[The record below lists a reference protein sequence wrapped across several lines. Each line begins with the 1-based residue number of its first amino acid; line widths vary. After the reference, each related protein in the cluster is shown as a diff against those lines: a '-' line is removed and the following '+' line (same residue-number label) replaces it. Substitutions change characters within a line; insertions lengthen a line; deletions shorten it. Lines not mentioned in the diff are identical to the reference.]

1 MTRLLR
7 LSCLLNIRLSF
18 FFSHICLYLKKNIY
32 LCGRIRNNRLMTMK
46 KYILDL
52 RVKSVESVGG
62 RYSLL
67 KLTHE
72 LPLPEMLPGQ
82 FVEVRVDNSTLTFL
96 RRPISI
102 NFVDRD
108 ANELWLL
115 MAAIG
120 EGTRHIT
127 ALNPGDTL
135 NCVLPLGNGFTM
147 PQNPTERVLLVG
159 GGVGVA
165 PLLYMGA
172 EMRRKG
178 IEPTF
183 LLGARSAKD
192 LLEIDLFKKYGRVC
206 VTTEDGSEGEK
217 GFVTNH
223 SVLGEKFD
231 MIATCGPKPMMVAV
245 ARYAH
250 KAGVE
255 CEASL
260 ENMMACGL
268 GACLCCVE
276 KTTEGNLCVCKE
288 GPVLNIKKLLWQL

>member
-1 MTRLLR
+1 
-7 LSCLLNIRLSF
+7 
-18 FFSHICLYLKKNIY
+18 
-32 LCGRIRNNRLMTMK
+32 MK

-52 RVKSVESVGG
+52 TVKQSERISPKHV
-62 RYSLL
+62 LL
-67 KLTHE
+67 RLTDTK
-72 LPLPEMLPGQ
+72 PLPEMLPGQ
-82 FVEVRVDNSTLTFL
+82 FVEVRVDGSDTTFL

-102 NFVDRD
+102 NYVNKEQ
-108 ANELWLL
+108 NELWL
-115 MAAIG
+115 MVAMIG
-120 EGTRHIT
+120 DGTRRLGELK
-127 ALNPGDTL
+127 AGDTV

-147 PQNPTERVLLVG
+147 PQSQEERVLLVG

-172 EMRRKG
+172 EMRQAG

-183 LLGARSAKD
+183 LLGARTKED
-192 LLEIDLFKKYGRVC
+192 LLEIDLFKQYGRVL

-223 SVLGEKFD
+223 SVLQKEHFD
-231 MIATCGPKPMMVAV
+231 RIATCGPKPMMVAV

-250 KAGVE
+250 QADID

-276 KTTEGNLCVCKE
+276 KTIQGNLCVCKE
-288 GPVLNIKKLLWQL
+288 GPVFNVKQLLWQI